1 LRAEIRS
8 GQAKFERK
16 LAVCAG
22 SADLSPEDRVEAL
35 AILCHDE
42 AFHERAA
49 YALLAQPIEAFL
61 AALIRTDA
69 APELFTYCAENLAEK
84 PGIADFL
91 ARNAVCPIEALVR
104 TSRFVTSVG
113 AQALFDNLDRL
124 TSDPILIVVLERCP
138 SLTAEQRELIKELQK
153 GAGAEVEPELQK
165 AIAALEPDLEK
176 RRTMLQKLSQMNV
189 VERVQLALKGGRE
202 ERMMLIRDSNKVVQR
217 AVLQS
222 PKLSPT
228 EVESFAAM
236 GNLNAEILRVIS
248 TNRGYMKNYTIV
260 RNLASNPKTP
270 LEVSLHLLPRLI
282 ARDLKILTTNKNV
295 PDVLRSNALKLH
307 RQRNE
312 TRSQS

>member
-1 LRAEIRS
+1 M
-8 GQAKFERK
+8 
-16 LAVCAG
+16 CAG
-22 SADLSPEDRVEAL
+22 SAGLSPEERVEVL
-35 AILCHDE
+35 AILCKDE
-42 AFHERAA
+42 AFRERAA
-49 YALLAQPIEAFL
+49 YALVAQPIEAFL
-61 AALIRTDA
+61 SALTRSDA
-69 APELFTYCAENLAEK
+69 APEIFTYCAENLAEK
-84 PGIADFL
+84 PGIADYL
-91 ARNAVCPIEALVR
+91 ARNPACPIEALVR
-104 TSRFVTSVG
+104 SSRFVTSVG

-138 SLTAEQRELIKELQK
+138 SLTAEQRDLIKELQR
-153 GAGAEVEPELQK
+153 GASAEVEPELID
-165 AIAALEPDLEK
+165 AISALEPDIEK

-189 VERVQLALKGGRE
+189 VERVQLSLKGGRE
-202 ERMMLIRDSNKVVQR
+202 ERMLLIRDPNKVVQR

-236 GNLNAEILRVIS
+236 SNLNSEILRLIS
-248 TNRGYMKNYTIV
+248 ASRVYLKNYTIV
-260 RNLASNPKTP
+260 KNLVSNPKSP

-312 TRSQS
+312 VRTQS

>member
-1 LRAEIRS
+1 MLAEIRS

-22 SADLSPEDRVEAL
+22 SAGLSPEDRVEVL
-35 AILCHDE
+35 AILLQDE
-42 AFHERAA
+42 AFKERAA
-49 YALLAQPIEAFL
+49 YALLAQPVESFL
-61 AALIRTDA
+61 SALIRSDA
-69 APELFTYCAENLAEK
+69 APELFTYCAENLAER

-91 ARNAVCPIEALVR
+91 ARNPACPIEALVR
-104 TSRFVTSVG
+104 TSRFVTSAG
-113 AQALFDNLDRL
+113 AQSLFDNLDRL
-124 TSDPILIVVLERCP
+124 TTDPILIVVLERCP
-138 SLTAEQRELIKELQK
+138 SLTVEQRELIRELQK
-153 GAGAEVEPELQK
+153 GASAEVGPELLE

-202 ERMMLIRDSNKVVQR
+202 ERMMLIRDPNKVVQR

-222 PKLSPT
+222 PKLSPA

-236 GNLNAEILRVIS
+236 GNLTAEILRVIS
-248 TNRGYMKNYTIV
+248 ASRMYMKNYTIV
-260 RNLASNPKTP
+260 RNLVSNPKTP

-307 RQRNE
+307 RQRSE
-312 TRSQS
+312 SRTQS